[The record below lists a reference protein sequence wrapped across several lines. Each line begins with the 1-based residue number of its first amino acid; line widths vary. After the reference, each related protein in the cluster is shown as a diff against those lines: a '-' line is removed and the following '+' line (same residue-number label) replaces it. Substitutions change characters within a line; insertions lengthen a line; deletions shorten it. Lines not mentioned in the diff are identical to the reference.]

1 MKKDEKMDLKLRL
14 LVRGEPKEL
23 RKVATIEAKMLERE
37 KEMAAGNLRTN
48 DMETARTMNFTS
60 PTNAK
65 AERVEQLE
73 AADIVI
79 EKYEKK
85 LMALNQSR
93 KTDFQVDSILSSQ
106 NHNANKL
113 TGDSMQNSP
122 HVSYR
127 IETDADLEEV
137 GFCRSLAGPYVEGR
151 LPDSRREKKLQ

>member
-1 MKKDEKMDLKLRL
+1 
-14 LVRGEPKEL
+14 
-23 RKVATIEAKMLERE
+23 
-37 KEMAAGNLRTN
+37 MAAGNLRTN
-48 DMETARTMNFTS
+48 EAGTARAMNFNS
-60 PTNAK
+60 PTNTRT
-65 AERVEQLE
+65 ERIEKLE

-93 KTDFQVDSILSSQ
+93 KTDFQVDSILSTQ

-113 TGDSMQNSP
+113 TGDSQQNSP
-122 HVSYR
+122 RVSYR
-127 IETDADLEEV
+127 IETDADLEEA